1 MQNGIFFS
9 IISLFYSIL
18 LCIVFF
24 AKKRLKSRENSI
36 YIKLLVVNLIGLF
49 VEIIPGTFAS
59 KYLINSN
66 PDLAIFI
73 LKLILI
79 YFITWIII
87 FSYYIWTISLK
98 DKFNDDQKE
107 IKYLNVV
114 KIILSIIYTF
124 GIILIIIILPLYS
137 YRQNGAAY
145 TYGPAADLIYII
157 SSILIF
163 SWIIILITNFK
174 YIKAKRYTPIFLF
187 IILGII
193 VIIIQANYPELTLMI
208 PMQTFI
214 TFLMYFTIENPDLKL
229 INELNIAKE
238 QAEKANNAKSD
249 FLSNMS
255 HEIRTP
261 LNAIVG
267 FSQALSEEDISD
279 SAKEEVND
287 IISAS
292 QSLLEIV
299 NGILDISKIE
309 ANKLEIINTDYSFK
323 KVFNELVNLTKA
335 RMGDKPL
342 DFKYTYDDSIPEVL
356 FGDHVRLKQVI
367 LNLLTNA
374 VKYTKEGY
382 VDFKVSS
389 VIKGDI
395 CRLIVSVEDSG
406 IGIKTENIDRL
417 FSKFERFDIEKNITI
432 EGTGLG
438 LAITKKL
445 VDLMHG
451 KIIVQS
457 IYGRGSKFT
466 VAIDQR
472 IVNKKAEDIE
482 QPKID
487 INTKDRDFSD
497 KKILVVDD
505 NKINIKVAERLLK
518 DYKVQVESV
527 ISGFECLD
535 KVNEGN
541 KYDLILLDDM
551 MPKMSGVE
559 TLKKLKSIEGYN
571 IPTVALT
578 ANAISGMR
586 EKYLNDGFDDYL
598 SKPIDKNELTTIIN
612 KFLNK

>member
-1 MQNGIFFS
+1 MITLQNGIFFS

-124 GIILIIIILPLYS
+124 GIILIIILPLYS

-309 ANKLEIINTDYSFK
+309 ANKLEINLYYL
-323 KVFNELVNLTKA
+323 LVHL
-335 RMGDKPL
+335 
-342 DFKYTYDDSIPEVL
+342 YL
-356 FGDHVRLKQVI
+356 F
-367 LNLLTNA
+367 
-374 VKYTKEGY
+374 
-382 VDFKVSS
+382 
-389 VIKGDI
+389 
-395 CRLIVSVEDSG
+395 
-406 IGIKTENIDRL
+406 
-417 FSKFERFDIEKNITI
+417 
-432 EGTGLG
+432 
-438 LAITKKL
+438 
-445 VDLMHG
+445 LM
-451 KIIVQS
+451 
-457 IYGRGSKFT
+457 
-466 VAIDQR
+466 
-472 IVNKKAEDIE
+472 N
-482 QPKID
+482 
-487 INTKDRDFSD
+487 
-497 KKILVVDD
+497 
-505 NKINIKVAERLLK
+505 
-518 DYKVQVESV
+518 
-527 ISGFECLD
+527 
-535 KVNEGN
+535 
-541 KYDLILLDDM
+541 
-551 MPKMSGVE
+551 
-559 TLKKLKSIEGYN
+559 
-571 IPTVALT
+571 
-578 ANAISGMR
+578 
-586 EKYLNDGFDDYL
+586 
-598 SKPIDKNELTTIIN
+598 
-612 KFLNK
+612 